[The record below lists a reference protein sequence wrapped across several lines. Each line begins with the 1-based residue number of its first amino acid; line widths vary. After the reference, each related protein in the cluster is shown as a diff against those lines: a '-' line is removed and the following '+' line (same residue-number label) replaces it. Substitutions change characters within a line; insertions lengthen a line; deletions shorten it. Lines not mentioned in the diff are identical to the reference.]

1 MTDLL
6 IHDDGAVR
14 VLTMN
19 RPEKRNALNLALSEA
34 LFDALREADGAAGVR
49 AIVLTGAGPAFCAGA
64 DLSEFAALSSADA
77 ALVERRADIT
87 AKLHGVFSQLTKP
100 VVTAINGAAMG
111 GGAGLALAGDIAIMS
126 ATAKLGYPEVKHGI
140 VASVV
145 MANLVRQAG
154 RKAAFELVAT
164 GEPIDASRALELGLV
179 NRAVA
184 PEMLM
189 DEAMQSARA
198 MAAVAPQAM
207 AATKTLFYRVAELP
221 FDQALEAGREVN
233 QRMRA
238 LPQGQAMNLTTVRY
252 GVEGGVATLTLD
264 RPEARNALNRAM
276 CDDIVAA
283 TAAARDDDEVR
294 LVLIRATGPV
304 FCAGADLKE
313 RKGMAPTKFAPG
325 GSLPT
330 PPMGRSKACRCR

>member
-1 MTDLL
+1 MGDLM
-6 IHDDGAVR
+6 IDDDGAVR
-14 VLTMN
+14 ILTMN
-19 RPEKRNALNLALSEA
+19 RPDKRNALNLALSEA
-34 LFDALREADGAAGVR
+34 LFEALRDADGAETVR

-64 DLSEFAALSSADA
+64 DLSEFAALSSANA

-87 AKLHGVFSQLTKP
+87 AKVHGIFSQLTKP

-111 GGAGLALAGDIAIMS
+111 GGAGLALAGDIAIMA

-164 GEPIDASRALELGLV
+164 GEAIDAQRALALGLV
-179 NRAVA
+179 NRVVA
-184 PEMLM
+184 PEQLT
-189 DEAMQSARA
+189 DVALQFARA

-221 FDQALEAGREVN
+221 FDQALEAGRDMN

-238 LPQGQAMNLTTVRY
+238 
-252 GVEGGVATLTLD
+252 
-264 RPEARNALNRAM
+264 
-276 CDDIVAA
+276 
-283 TAAARDDDEVR
+283 
-294 LVLIRATGPV
+294 
-304 FCAGADLKE
+304 F
-313 RKGMAPTKFAPG
+313 RKDQP
-325 GSLPT
+325 
-330 PPMGRSKACRCR
+330 